1 MSFWFLVDALFLL
14 AGCYG
19 LSLAV
24 KVKMSGKLEDL
35 RRVMPQYAHP
45 NRCKDAQG
53 FIRTIVPWL
62 VMFSVATIISGFL
75 GMLQDLELP
84 VPQMLNTAGMILFLA
99 AAVVFLKVERDAVGK
114 YWGEED
120 QPDQVR
126 EREKKKKKGK

>member
-24 KVKMSGKLEDL
+24 KVKTSGKLEDI
-35 RRVMPQYAHP
+35 RRVLPQYAHP
-45 NRCKDAQG
+45 NRCKDAPA
-53 FIRTIVPWL
+53 FIRTILPWL
-62 VMFSVATIISGFL
+62 VVFSVATAADGLL
-75 GMLQDLELP
+75 GMLQDLGMELP
-84 VPQMLNTAGMILFLA
+84 QMVHAAGMLFFVA
-99 AAVVFLKVERDAVGK
+99 AAVIFLKVERDAVRK

-126 EREKKKKKGK
+126 EKEKRKRQGK

>member
-24 KVKMSGKLEDL
+24 KVKTSGKLEDIS
-35 RRVMPQYAHP
+35 RVMPQYAHP
-45 NRCKDAQG
+45 NRCKDAPA
-53 FIRTIVPWL
+53 FIRTILPWL
-62 VMFSVATIISGFL
+62 VVFSVATGVSGL
-75 GMLQDLELP
+75 IGMLQDLELAI
-84 VPQMLNTAGMILFLA
+84 PQALHIGGTVFFVV
-99 AAVVFLKVERDAVGK
+99 AAVVFLKVERDAVRK

-126 EREKKKKKGK
+126 EKEKKKRKGK